1 MNKRTI
7 GKPMVRASYQ
17 ELVSFVRYFGHFGTP
32 VIIGGWAVFFYNPY
46 YGSVDIDVV
55 GPSFKGTFDETIE
68 GYERAN
74 GYVITK
80 RDPLGTE
87 IVASKTIL
95 SKTGRKIGNM
105 EIDACSYE
113 QPGVDEFHENTSKTL
128 PYALCEKDGCK
139 QEVIISKD
147 CVCYVPSK
155 PLLTLFKV
163 KARRDRSYDIT
174 TKGSTMNSS
183 KLEWLR
189 SKVPKDGSDIIAL
202 LDAANR
208 RATLNDKMDYEQLK
222 SLTSDSDITDL
233 VVDTLQNVLKDKSA
247 LSLYGRK
254 VNTRTILKQVAS
266 LKT

>member
-1 MNKRTI
+1 MSKRTT
-7 GKPMVRASYQ
+7 GGPLVKASYQ
-17 ELVSFVRYFGHFGTP
+17 ELVSFVRYFGHSGTP

-46 YGSVDIDVV
+46 FGSVDIDVV
-55 GPSFKGTFDETIE
+55 GPSLNGTFDEIIE
-68 GYERAN
+68 GYERSH
-74 GYVITK
+74 GYEITK
-80 RDPLGTE
+80 QDLLGTE
-87 IVASKTIL
+87 IVASKTIR
-95 SKTGRKIGNM
+95 SKAGKKIGDM

-113 QPGVDEFHENTSKTL
+113 QPAVGEFHEDKSKTL

-139 QEVIISKD
+139 QEVSIAKD

-174 TKGSTMNSS
+174 TKGSTMGSS

-189 SKVPKDGSDIIAL
+189 SKVTKDGSDIIAL

-222 SLTSDSDITDL
+222 TLTSDSDITNL
-233 VVDTLQNVLKDKSA
+233 VVDTLQNVLEDKSA